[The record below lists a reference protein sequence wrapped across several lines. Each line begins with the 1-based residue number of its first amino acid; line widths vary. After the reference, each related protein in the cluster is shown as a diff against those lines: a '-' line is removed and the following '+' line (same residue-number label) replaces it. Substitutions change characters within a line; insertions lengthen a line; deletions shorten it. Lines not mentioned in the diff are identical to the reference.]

1 LGDGGWWV
9 GEGLVFAAL
18 GRVYARSGV
27 GSVVCGRVV
36 ELTWLVAGERACMLW
51 GLS

>member
-1 LGDGGWWV
+1 MGVWWV
-9 GEGLVFAAL
+9 GEGLVFAAS
-18 GRVYARSGV
+18 GKMYARIGV
-27 GSVVCGRVV
+27 GSAVCGRVV

>member
-1 LGDGGWWV
+1 VGVRWGW
-9 GEGLVFAAL
+9 EGLVFAAS
-18 GRVYARSGV
+18 GRVYARFGV
-27 GSVVCGRVV
+27 GGVVCGRVV